1 MEIAFDSGKD
11 ALNRKRHG
19 LSLDAAADLSGTRRM
34 PGWLDERFDYDEC
47 RMSALVPMG
56 DRLYY
61 AAYVDRGDVRRV
73 ISLRI
78 ANRKEIEKYA
88 ENS

>member
-1 MEIAFDSGKD
+1 
-11 ALNRKRHG
+11 
-19 LSLDAAADLSGTRRM
+19 M

-73 ISLRI
+73 ISFRI